1 MAVPKYDLLAASTLT
16 LQPSHIS
23 CPITQLALL
32 NKVRM
37 KRVNYLLQ
45 HYTSSESSTMNSALS
60 TCGAGSILVRVEWT
74 PLESQKLSGAHYHNF
89 HYQMCRSWSYSK
101 SKSELWERAKGHIQ
115 WALRE
120 SKGSYVV
127 SSKGA
132 GGQTSE
138 PVRFKSY
145 KTYIF
150 IFFSILP

>member
-1 MAVPKYDLLAASTLT
+1 MVAVDTPTESSSSAHLTVQERQQRGHNPPLMAVPKYDLLAASTLT

-74 PLESQKLSGAHYHNF
+74 PLESQKLSEAHYHNF

-101 SKSELWERAKGHIQ
+101 SYSEL
-115 WALRE
+115 
-120 SKGSYVV
+120 
-127 SSKGA
+127 
-132 GGQTSE
+132 
-138 PVRFKSY
+138 
-145 KTYIF
+145 
-150 IFFSILP
+150 